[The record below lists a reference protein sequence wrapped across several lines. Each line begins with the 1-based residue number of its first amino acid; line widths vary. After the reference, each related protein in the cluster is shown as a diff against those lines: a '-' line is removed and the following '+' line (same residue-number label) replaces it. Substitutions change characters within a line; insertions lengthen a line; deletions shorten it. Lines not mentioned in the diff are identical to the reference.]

1 MINVNANLLTLTMLV
16 AALAASGTARAVDP
30 IDCDAVIFTTVF
42 TEAVDK
48 DWMDDDNWT
57 HGVPDRF
64 TQTCIP
70 ADKTAQI
77 IFDDTAECRSL
88 WIAEDGKVEVI
99 GDTQNPTSLT
109 LYGDAWI
116 DGELELRAAPK
127 LKLNGSITITSTD
140 GHGGSLAL
148 IAETDFEF
156 PEIKKK
162 NESGTLTLNG
172 ANAGSWTPDEWE
184 EEYQTDTLVLW
195 GGGEISVPLVNNAHI
210 TTRNAALLS
219 TDDSIL
225 TISGGCS
232 GDGFWIT
239 QKNGSLW
246 GDMAILDVTDEA
258 CSGSGTWVVAKGVCV
273 GGTSPDDECDD
284 HSDCPGTGGTCVD
297 SSEIRIN
304 EACTFLTGDVIMEGG
319 ELNLFEDF
327 TTSGTLTLT
336 GGEIWLESG
345 NAAFFD

>member
-1 MINVNANLLTLTMLV
+1 MINVNASLVTLTMLV

-64 TQTCIP
+64 TETCIP
-70 ADKTAQI
+70 DGKTAQI

-88 WIAEDGKVEVI
+88 WIAEGGKVQVI

-127 LKLNGSITITSTD
+127 LKLNGGITITSTA

-156 PEIKKK
+156 PVIQG
-162 NESGTLTLNG
+162 SGTLTLDG
-172 ANAGSWTPDEWE
+172 ADAGSWDPDDWRDPE
-184 EEYQTDTLVLW
+184 DTLVLW

-210 TTRNAALLS
+210 TTRNESLLQM
-219 TDDSIL
+219 DDSIL
-225 TISGGCS
+225 TLSGGCS
-232 GDGFWIT
+232 GNGFWIA
-239 QKNGSLW
+239 QKNGTLS

-273 GGTSPDDECDD
+273 GGTSPDVECDD
-284 HSDCPGTGGTCVD
+284 NSDCPGIGGACVD

-304 EACTFLTGDVIMEGG
+304 EACTALTGDVIMEGG

-345 NAAFFD
+345 NAADFD